1 METEP
6 TTTPTRIFLAR
17 LAACPLFVLL
27 FTLAVPGP
35 AFAWRTT
42 GVDPLLMGAALLV
55 LLAQEAGDLLGR
67 FVGHRRGGDSELR
80 RLLDPLADSLTH
92 LGAFLCLMWVGLAP
106 LWLLVAM
113 VWREGFVAT
122 LRIVAARHGAMIG
135 PRFTLRLNA
144 TCQAAA
150 AGALVLLMIFSPAQ
164 VDLPVGGLA
173 QVFAWILML
182 VNVAS
187 VADYYL
193 AYKGRV
199 GS

>member
-1 METEP
+1 MATEP
-6 TTTPTRIFLAR
+6 TTTPFRIFLAR

-27 FTLAVPGP
+27 FSLAIPGP
-35 AFAWRTT
+35 GAAWRQP

-55 LLAQEAGDLLGR
+55 LLAQESGDLLER
-67 FVGHRRGGDSELR
+67 FLVRARGGDTELH

-106 LWLLVAM
+106 LWLLVVMA
-113 VWREGFVAT
+113 WREGVVAT
-122 LRIVAARHGAMIG
+122 LRIVAARRGSMIG

-144 TCQAAA
+144 MCQATA
-150 AGALVLLMIFSPAQ
+150 AGVLVLLMIVSQ
-164 VDLPVGGLA
+164 VRPGLPLEGLA

-193 AYKGRV
+193 AYKGHV
-199 GS
+199 GG